1 MGVNIIKLK
10 DALKKR
16 IAQKP
21 FMFSLIAFMVGASI
35 FAYGL
40 TRAYG
45 PTDCDSNAII
55 RCGVYESST
64 MINQYNSNT
73 NGVKDIYTHFQINGD
88 FSGMVDGTVTNTN
101 QVIVGG
107 QVVAND
113 ALTVGRTSIGTSEAI
128 SLGGRTFYKRQ
139 PSTSF
144 ASSSIPAYVKM
155 VNGQFKWAVL
165 KSCGNPVQGT
175 PTTQEQTP
183 NLSLKKYV
191 QSVTNPKG
199 YIDANTTS
207 SQLTVNP
214 GDTIIYKIDL
224 RNSGNGAANNVTI
237 ADQVE
242 ATIGAGVDINTLR
255 ITQSNVPGARIE
267 AVGGKKWIKTN
278 AFTINPG
285 ESKYVE
291 FSVRVKSSFS
301 GAFDNIGCYAVAG
314 MALPICD
321 NAKVNVNKPA
331 TPPPTP
337 TPVLDFKKYVGGVTT
352 QSNLGYL
359 DADKDKASQP
369 KLHVKS
375 GETIT
380 YKLDLRNTGT
390 VRASNVTIADQ
401 VEATI
406 GTAVDI
412 STLRI
417 TASNTPNT
425 RIEAVGGKKWI
436 KTDSFTINPGE
447 SKYVEFSVR
456 IKANFSGSLD
466 NIGCY
471 GIAGMTI
478 PICNDAQVIVDPPV
492 AVPVYRCTNLTYDKL
507 LRTRFKFTVTG
518 EARNGAIKTGYIIK
532 VNGREVYNG
541 TEDNYT
547 YNQTTP
553 GTYTVKAYVKT
564 NKGTTTEVAACTKT
578 ITVDPPVAVPVYKCT
593 NLTVDKQLRTRFKF
607 TVTGEASNG
616 ATKTGYIIKV
626 NGREVYSGKADNYI
640 YNQTTPGTYTV
651 KAYVVTNKG
660 TTKEVA
666 VCTKTITVSPA
677 PEVPTYTIK
686 KYVETEDAQDN
697 ANSVSVEPNEP
708 FEYKVVVKNTSTRTT
723 INSIK
728 AWDVLPAG
736 VEYVDNTLKLNGTA
750 VANDSDYFDPAKGVV
765 ITNLA
770 AGREA
775 VFTFKA
781 IIKAETDE
789 QKAEMCANVNGGT
802 FYNNVAK
809 ADPGAQG
816 TGEGASDLPEKQDPA
831 VINCSY
837 VSHPNYTIKK
847 YVNTRDAQDENSAV
861 TIEPNVPFE
870 YRVEV
875 SNTGDVDLKNVKVW
889 DVLPEG
895 VDYINDTLKQDGN
908 LLPWDDNFF
917 NQSVGVTVTT
927 LAKNQTVIFTF
938 QAVIK
943 AETDEQKAEMC
954 ANVNGG
960 TFYNNVAKADPESAV
975 GSMANDPNLGQKDD
989 PAVIKCSFTPPVK
1002 HPSVIIEKEVSDY
1015 QVTIGG
1021 QFTWF
1026 ITATNNG
1033 DVDLKNVVVSDEAP
1047 ANTEFLRAA
1056 ELAGTTIEMD
1066 SRNFKATISE
1076 LKVGEKVTFAIT
1088 AKLVN
1093 YQSSDITNT
1102 ACVNAPEVNPTKPSE
1117 DDDCDDAKIKPV
1129 KEKCTVPG
1137 MENKDKDDPTCKPKC
1152 TVKGKEDL
1160 YADDKNC
1167 KDSNCIEVGGKI
1179 ISTKGKEGC
1188 ENPTAITAPSATPNT
1203 GMQALAASASTLGL
1217 SAAAFM
1223 ATSRFQ
1229 KRKK

>member
-16 IAQKP
+16 IIKKP

-40 TRAYG
+40 TKAAN
-45 PTDCDSNAII
+45 PTDCEPNSII
-55 RCGVYESST
+55 NCGVYDSNV
-64 MINQYNSNT
+64 MINQYNANT
-73 NGVKDIYTHFQINGD
+73 NGVKDIFTHFQINGD

-101 QVIVGG
+101 QVLVGG
-107 QVVAND
+107 QVVANN
-113 ALTVGRTSIGTSEAI
+113 AITVGRESIGTSEAI

-144 ASSSIPAYVKM
+144 AASSIPAYVKM

-183 NLSLKKYV
+183 NLNLKKYV

-207 SQLTVNP
+207 TQLTVNP

-242 ATIGAGVDINTLR
+242 TTIGAGVDINTLK
-255 ITQSNVPGARIE
+255 ITQSNVTGGARIE
-267 AVGGKKWIKTN
+267 AVGGKKWIKTD
-278 AFTINPG
+278 AFTISPNDN
-285 ESKYVE
+285 KYVE
-291 FSVRVKSSFS
+291 FSVKVKSSFS
-301 GAFDNIGCYAVAG
+301 GSLDNIGCYGIAG
-314 MALPICD
+314 SLIPVCD
-321 NAKVNVNKPA
+321 NAKVNVNKPE
-331 TPPPTP
+331 TPEPK
-337 TPVLDFKKYVGGVTT
+337 LEFKKYVGGVTT

-369 KLHVKS
+369 KLHVKA

-380 YKLDLRNTGT
+380 YKLDLKNTGT
-390 VRASNVTIADQ
+390 VKVSGVTIADQ

-406 GTAVDI
+406 GAAVDI
-412 STLRI
+412 NTLKL

-425 RIEAVGGKKWI
+425 RPETVGGKKWI
-436 KTDSFTINPGE
+436 KTDAFTINPGE
-447 SKYVEFSVR
+447 RKYVEFSVK

-471 GIAGMTI
+471 GIAGSLI
-478 PICNDAQVIVDPPV
+478 PVCNDAQVIVDPPV
-492 AVPVYRCTNLTYDKL
+492 AVPVY
-507 LRTRFKFTVTG
+507 
-518 EARNGAIKTGYIIK
+518 
-532 VNGREVYNG
+532 
-541 TEDNYT
+541 
-547 YNQTTP
+547 
-553 GTYTVKAYVKT
+553 
-564 NKGTTTEVAACTKT
+564 
-578 ITVDPPVAVPVYKCT
+578 KCT
-593 NLTVDKQLRTRFKF
+593 NLTVEKQLRTRFKF

-626 NGREVYSGKADNYI
+626 NGKEVYSGKADNYI

-677 PEVPTYTIK
+677 PEIPTYTIK

-750 VANDSDYFDPAKGVV
+750 VANDNDYFNPAKGVV

-775 VFTFKA
+775 VFTFQA

-789 QKAEMCANVNGGT
+789 KKAEMCANVNGGT

-809 ADPGAQG
+809 ADPAAQG

-831 VINCSY
+831 VINCTY
-837 VSHPNYTIKK
+837 VSHPNHTIKK
-847 YVNTRDAQDENSAV
+847 YVNTRDAQDNNSAV

-870 YRVEV
+870 YKVEV

-908 LLPWDDNFF
+908 ALPWDDNFF
-917 NQSVGVTVTT
+917 NPAVGVNVTT
-927 LAKNQTVIFTF
+927 LDKNQTVIFTF
-938 QAVIK
+938 QAIIK
-943 AETDEQKAEMC
+943 AETDEKKAEMC

-989 PAVIKCSFTPPVK
+989 PAVVKCSFTPPVK

-1015 QVTIGG
+1015 QVTVGG

-1033 DVDLKNVVVSDEAP
+1033 DVDLKNVVVSDQAP

-1056 ELAGTTIEMD
+1056 ELAGTTIQMD
-1066 SRNFKATISE
+1066 SKNFKATISE
-1076 LKVGEKVTFAIT
+1076 LKVGQKVTFAIT

-1093 YQSSDITNT
+1093 YQGSDITNT
-1102 ACVNAPEVNPTKPSE
+1102 ACVNAPEVNPTKSSE

-1188 ENPTAITAPSATPNT
+1188 ENNVVTKVNTPNVSPAT
-1203 GMQALAASASTLGL
+1203 GLNGIVASGLTISL
-1217 SAAAFM
+1217 SAAAYM
-1223 ATSRFQ
+1223 GTLHLSKKNKQ
-1229 KRKK
+1229 KSENKHK

>member
-1 MGVNIIKLK
+1 MKINLK
-10 DALKKR
+10 GLRRSLGSR

-40 TRAYG
+40 TRASS

-55 RCGVYESST
+55 RCGVYDS
-64 MINQYNSNT
+64 
-73 NGVKDIYTHFQINGD
+73 KDMTDGYKAKGGSVETIYKHFQIDGD
-88 FSGMVDGTVTNTN
+88 FSGLVDGEVTSSNE
-101 QVIVGG
+101 VLVGG
-107 QVVAND
+107 QVVANN
-113 ALTVGRTSIGTSEAI
+113 AITVGREDIGRSEKITLVGKTSSGQENIY
-128 SLGGRTFYKRQ
+128 TFYKRQ
-139 PSTSF
+139 PSVSF
-144 ASSSIPAYVKM
+144 RSRSIPAYVKM
-155 VNGQFKWAVL
+155 VDGKFKWAVI
-165 KSCGNPVQGT
+165 KSCGNPVQGN
-175 PTTQEQTP
+175 PVNA
-183 NLSLKKYV
+183 NLS
-191 QSVTNPKG
+191 
-199 YIDANTTS
+199 
-207 SQLTVNP
+207 
-214 GDTIIYKIDL
+214 
-224 RNSGNGAANNVTI
+224 
-237 ADQVE
+237 
-242 ATIGAGVDINTLR
+242 
-255 ITQSNVPGARIE
+255 
-267 AVGGKKWIKTN
+267 
-278 AFTINPG
+278 
-285 ESKYVE
+285 
-291 FSVRVKSSFS
+291 
-301 GAFDNIGCYAVAG
+301 
-314 MALPICD
+314 
-321 NAKVNVNKPA
+321 
-331 TPPPTP
+331 
-337 TPVLDFKKYVGGVTT
+337 FKKYVGGVTT
-352 QSNLGYL
+352 QSNLGYLDADKNKAAQPKLHVKSGETITYKIELKNTGNGDAKGVTIADQVETAIGAAVDISTLKITKSNAPGARIEAVSGKKWIKTDFFTINPGTSSYVEFSVRIKAGFSGSLDNIGCYAIYGMTIPICNDAQVIVEPPTPTPTPVLVFKKYVGGVTTQSSLGYL

-375 GETIT
+375 GETIK
-380 YKLDLRNTGT
+380 YKLELKNTGT
-390 VRASNVTIADQ
+390 VRVSNVTIADQ

-406 GTAVDI
+406 GAAVDI
-412 STLRI
+412 STLKL

-436 KTDSFTINPGE
+436 KTDAFTINPGE
-447 SKYVEFSVR
+447 RKYVEFSVR
-456 IKANFSGSLD
+456 IKSNFSGSLD

-471 GIAGMTI
+471 GIAGSLI
-478 PICNDAQVIVDPPV
+478 PVCNDAQVIVEPPV
-492 AVPVYRCTNLTYDKL
+492 AVPVYRCTNLTVEKQ

-518 EARNGAIKTGYIIK
+518 EARNGATITGYIIK

-541 TEDNYT
+541 TANNYT

-564 NKGTTTEVAACTKT
+564 NKGTTAEVAACTKP
-578 ITVDPPVAVPVYKCT
+578 ITVDP
-593 NLTVDKQLRTRFKF
+593 
-607 TVTGEASNG
+607 
-616 ATKTGYIIKV
+616 
-626 NGREVYSGKADNYI
+626 
-640 YNQTTPGTYTV
+640 
-651 KAYVVTNKG
+651 
-660 TTKEVA
+660 
-666 VCTKTITVSPA
+666 A
-677 PEVPTYTIK
+677 PEIPTYTIK
-686 KYVETEDAQDN
+686 KYVIDRDAQDN
-697 ANSVSVEPNEP
+697 ANSVSVEPNEQ

-736 VEYVDNTLKLNGTA
+736 VEYVDNTLKLNGVT

-1188 ENPTAITAPSATPNT
+1188 SNSVVTKVNTPNVSPST
-1203 GMQALAASASTLGL
+1203 GLNGIVASGLTISL
-1217 SAAAFM
+1217 SAAAYM
-1223 ATSRFQ
+1223 GTLHLSKKNKQ
-1229 KRKK
+1229 K